1 MATMAQ
7 SLNDLAEELTCSIC
21 LSPFTTPVTIPCGHN
36 FCFHCMDLTWKR
48 PFLKDYSCPQCRTT
62 FDTKPELRK
71 NTLLNNLVK
80 QVMAARG
87 DRDSDGTE
95 EECAEEEEEEMDNQD
110 VVLCDN
116 CMKVA
121 ACMTCLTCMASFC
134 NDHLMPH
141 IESPAF
147 RDHQLKKPLKDLQQR
162 KCAEHNKLLEYY
174 CWEHSKCICCYCL
187 VGHKQCQTF
196 GLQEGKMKKELQFNN
211 LLASLNDKIEKN
223 SNTLDEVSVDQRK
236 VKDITQ
242 KKKDLLEGAFDEI
255 KARVEVEQRKAMN
268 RIEEEERKVDGK
280 YSWARNALGKKKDE
294 FETLIVKVESLLRED
309 DDLQF
314 LKSAMEWRDTTS
326 ADPFKPKIEFDE
338 KLLNQIYSSALSLK
352 EMIRTELNQPDEA
365 PELKTSPPAQEK
377 KPGVDKEPKK
387 KKNKKTKN
395 LPLLHVMLMRWE
407 TPLSR
412 SFKLPS
418 LEMCHSYR
426 SKTIAK
432 RWISI
437 WSPVPLLS
445 FLAYPLNKN
454 LPANPA
460 VAPQLFQ
467 FANLPR
473 PPVPVI
479 PPLLPLPYPF
489 NKNLPANLAVAATP
503 ALFANPPQPKPR
515 RNPPGE
521 SAASADSC
529 PHSREVLLTYAER
542 LTVDPNTA
550 HKRVILS
557 DRFTKLTVTDNPQN
571 YADNPLRFTSCSQVL
586 CCQGFSQGIHY
597 WEVDLE
603 GGNFSGIGIAYQSI
617 ARKGTESRL
626 GRNKV
631 SWCIEWFNGKL
642 AAFHDD
648 IEKKLP
654 IQKTSNIGVLL
665 NFDEGF
671 LAFYSVSK
679 NVALIYKFR
688 ARFTE
693 PVFPAFWVFSSNTV
707 LSISRLG

>member
-21 LSPFTTPVTIPCGHN
+21 LSTFTTPVTIPCGHN
-36 FCFHCMDLTWKR
+36 FCFGCLDLTWTE
-48 PFLKDYSCPQCRTT
+48 PVQQNYSCPQCRTT
-62 FDTKPELRK
+62 FDSKPELRK
-71 NTLLNNLVK
+71 NTLLNNLVE
-80 QVMAARG
+80 QFVVRG
-87 DRDSDGTE
+87 DSDSDVKQEVDE
-95 EECAEEEEEEMDNQD
+95 EDVEEEEMDNPD
-110 VVLCDN
+110 VVLCDS
-116 CMKVA
+116 CMKVPA
-121 ACMTCLTCMASFC
+121 AKTCLTCMASFC

-147 RDHQLKKPLKDLQQR
+147 RDHQLKQPLKDLQQR

-196 GLQEGKMKKELQFNN
+196 GLQEGKMRKELQYKK
-211 LLASLNDKIEKN
+211 LLASLNDKMEKA
-223 SNTLDEVSVDQRK
+223 SNALDEVQADQRK

-242 KKKDLLEGAFDEI
+242 KKKDLLEGEFGEI
-255 KARVEVEQRKAMN
+255 KALVEEGQMKAMN
-268 RIEEEERKVDGK
+268 RIEEEERKVDSK
-280 YSWARNALGKKKDE
+280 YSYTQNALGKKKNE
-294 FETLIVKVESLLRED
+294 FKTMKVKVESLLMED

-314 LKSAMEWRDTTS
+314 LKRATKLRDTTS
-326 ADPFKPKIEFDE
+326 ADPFKPKIKFDE
-338 KLLNQIYSSALSLK
+338 KLLNQIYRGAFSLK
-352 EMIRTELNQPDEA
+352 EMIRTKLNQPDEA
-365 PELKTSPPAQEK
+365 PELNKNPDEDKQPQKYKPKKNPPAARPYEPPP
-377 KPGVDKEPKK
+377 KPSNKSPDAAAAGVD
-387 KKNKKTKN
+387 
-395 LPLLHVMLMRWE
+395 
-407 TPLSR
+407 
-412 SFKLPS
+412 
-418 LEMCHSYR
+418 
-426 SKTIAK
+426 
-432 RWISI
+432 SI
-437 WSPVPLLS
+437 P
-445 FLAYPLNKN
+445 N
-454 LPANPA
+454 
-460 VAPQLFQ
+460 
-467 FANLPR
+467 
-473 PPVPVI
+473 
-479 PPLLPLPYPF
+479 
-489 NKNLPANLAVAATP
+489 T
-503 ALFANPPQPKPR
+503 
-515 RNPPGE
+515 
-521 SAASADSC
+521 
-529 PHSREVLLTYAER
+529 REDLLTYAVR

-571 YADNPLRFTSCSQVL
+571 YADNPLRFAHCSQVL

-603 GGNFSGIGIAYQSI
+603 GGNFSGIGVAYQSI

-642 AAFHDD
+642 LAWHNET
-648 IEKKLP
+648 EKIL
-654 IQKTSNIGVLL
+654 TSPNTTKIGVLL
-665 NFDEGF
+665 NYDEGF